1 MRWASA
7 ARSERPIPGDPAA
20 LGTPRAGK
28 SGWEFHASRFQE
40 PIHDGPVRQQGE
52 SPLGCREPGDRDRDG
67 DRAGCADNEEPP
79 SKNPPNPVPRADLP
93 HEVQPPSET
102 SKVEK
107 DLHKDL
113 ASPVIKPNVPTTTT
127 PPPVSPEAAKPG
139 AP

>member
-1 MRWASA
+1 MTVPFGSKVRVRSVVASLA
-7 ARSERPIPGDPAA
+7 IAIVMAIAP
-20 LGTPRAGK
+20 
-28 SGWEFHASRFQE
+28 
-40 PIHDGPVRQQGE
+40 
-52 SPLGCREPGDRDRDG
+52 
-67 DRAGCADNEEPP
+67 GCADNEEPP